1 MLSTSFIAIAA
12 AFLMTG
18 ASTAQV
24 LPVNHRDP
32 ESMPGADLQ
41 PPCAEFQFDVLGC
54 TTFNNGVDDY
64 NDVVRSIAIVNALEA
79 LDCTLY
85 EEDCTNP
92 GGSVNIPV
100 VGTDAFN
107 VPDDLKN
114 LVSNFKCAL
123 ILL

>member
-24 LPVNHRDP
+24 LPTTGTLKACQ
-32 ESMPGADLQ
+32 GADLQ

-100 VGTDAFN
+100 VGTDAYN